1 MNVKEH
7 YLVSMYIAY
16 NHALYKSYS
25 NIGYIKTRFVS
36 LLLYF
41 WFKVFHFFRWNTNYV
56 ETLGREESMFMN
68 KLDETKSSSS
78 IPSLYWFQ
86 GYIFL
91 YLKPGYIQFIT
102 FFWVGNYFVYF
113 MNSIFLW
120 RFPLYEIKTC
130 VFFDVTS
137 LGKVIYE
144 ILHVLLTFTVNLIYW
159 LRTIYLKKKTRFIS
173 TKTVFSP
180 TEISIFINWAAVHH
194 SESSRYGCCRI
205 GIYYTWKNT
214 AKVLNCCI
222 SLWCMLN
229 LITRKQILVYTA
241 CDHWEDLLRAIL

>member
-159 LRTIYLKKKTRFIS
+159 LRTIYLKKKHVLSPQKQYSRPLKYQYSLTERPS
-173 TKTVFSP
+173 TIQRVLATD
-180 TEISIFINWAAVHH
+180 AA
-194 SESSRYGCCRI
+194 ESGY
-205 GIYYTWKNT
+205 
-214 AKVLNCCI
+214 
-222 SLWCMLN
+222 
-229 LITRKQILVYTA
+229 ITRGRTQQKFWTVAYPFDV
-241 CDHWEDLLRAIL
+241 C